1 MVLRHGSGGVQEAEA
16 GDRVIE
22 GLEHLARGAGVVARR
37 VGVPMAEGVLD
48 DIDAAAALM
57 PVSCRAVPPI
67 SCTR

>member
-1 MVLRHGSGGVQEAEA
+1 M
-16 GDRVIE
+16 IE